1 MKQIAEDEHV
11 QAWAE
16 ILADILE
23 LVPPEQREE
32 VLQLLSPN
40 VNEMDVW
47 RDEIVEGTRAW
58 EAGMRLRL
66 QVTQALME
74 NICANLSPE
83 EGAAVLYE
91 RLKDNLP
98 VHLLP

>member
-1 MKQIAEDEHV
+1 MKQDEHDV
-11 QAWAE
+11 ASAAWAE
-16 ILADILE
+16 VFASLLE
-23 LVPPEQREE
+23 LVPPGQRAP

-40 VNEMDVW
+40 INEMDHW

-58 EAGMRLRL
+58 ESAMRLRL
-66 QVTQALME
+66 QITQALME
-74 NICANLSPE
+74 NICTNLSPE